1 MEFRVVGSPVQ
12 RKEVLGKLTG
22 SAKYIDDVLLPGMLY
37 GATIRSTIARGRIAN
52 IAFQPGVPWKE
63 FAVVTG
69 ADIPGAN
76 AVSLINDDQPFLA
89 SKMVNHPHEPIL
101 LIAHENKDQLR
112 LARNFIQ
119 IAYEALPAV
128 FDIDEALKQNIVI
141 WGDDNVF
148 KRYLMNKG
156 DVDSVW
162 GEAEYIVEGEYSTGA
177 QEHVYIEPNG
187 MVAIANSIDG
197 VTVFGSLQC
206 PYYVQKALMKL
217 FDLPAEKVRVI
228 QQETGGAFGG
238 KEEYP
243 SMIAGHAALLAW
255 KSGRPV
261 KIVYD
266 REEDMAAT
274 TKRHPSR
281 TRHRTAVSQDG
292 HLLAMDIEF
301 TIDGGA
307 YSTLSSVVLSRGTIH
322 APGPYR
328 CPNVR
333 IRSTAV
339 ATNAPPHGAFRGFG
353 APQSL
358 FALERHMDKVAH
370 TIGLAPDEFR
380 RRNFLETGDATATGQ
395 IITQPLDLAG
405 LQQRA
410 LQTAAYYE
418 KVERFCAHNAERAR
432 KKGVGFASFMHGAGF
447 TGSGERYLES
457 VVELE
462 GTPDGNVRILCSMTE
477 MGQGT
482 NTILTQI
489 AAEALHIGYDQV
501 EICRPDTALV
511 PNSGPTVAS
520 RTSMIVGSLI
530 ERAACELQHKLRS
543 ETGLTEH
550 YSPEE
555 FGACLRDYISSRGT
569 LRTKAQ
575 YQEPPGIHWD
585 DQKYQGDAYG
595 AYSWATYVAEVTV
608 DTVTGEVQVDD
619 FTALQ
624 EVGRVLNPLL
634 AAGQIEGG
642 VVQGLGFALFEKV
655 IWREG
660 SMVNNQMTNYVIP
673 TAMDVPPIK
682 VLFEEVPYQH
692 GAMGAK
698 GIGELPMDGPAP
710 AVLNAIE
717 NALGIAFTHVPLTPE
732 DILSALFDREKETP
746 SAAEEPAEISA

>member
-1 MEFRVVGSPVQ
+1 MEFRVVGLPVQ

-22 SAKYIDDVLLPGMLY
+22 TAKYVDDLSVPGMLH
-37 GATIRSTIARGRIAN
+37 GVTVRSTVPRGLIKSITFEA
-52 IAFQPGVPWKE
+52 GVPWDE
-63 FAVVTG
+63 FVIVTSH
-69 ADIPGAN
+69 DIPGTN
-76 AVSLINDDQPFLA
+76 AVSLINDDQPYLA
-89 SKMVNHPHEPIL
+89 SKVVNHKHEPVL
-101 LIAHENKDQLR
+101 LIAHENKDLLR
-112 LARNFIQ
+112 RARELVRIV
-119 IAYEALPAV
+119 YEPLPAV
-128 FDIDEALKQNIVI
+128 FDIDEALQHDVVI
-141 WGDDNVF
+141 WGEDNVF

-156 DVDSVW
+156 DVDGVW
-162 GEAEYIVEGEYSTGA
+162 ADAAYVIEGEYSTGA

-187 MVAIANSIDG
+187 MFATASVADG
-197 VTVFGSLQC
+197 VTVTGSLQC
-206 PYYVQKALMKL
+206 PYYVHKALMTL
-217 FDLPAEKVRVI
+217 FGLPAEKIRVI

-281 TRHRTAVSQDG
+281 TRHRTAVSSDG
-292 HLLAMDIEF
+292 HLLAMDIAF

-307 YSTLSSVVLSRGTIH
+307 YSTLSAVVLSRGTIH
-322 APGPYR
+322 APGPYS

-333 IRSTAV
+333 VRSTAV

-353 APQSL
+353 APQTL
-358 FALERHMDKVAH
+358 FALERHMNKVAH
-370 TIGLAPDEFR
+370 RIGLAPNEFR
-380 RRNFLETGDATATGQ
+380 RRNFLQTDGTTATGQ
-395 IITQPLDLAG
+395 IITQPLNLAG
-405 LQQRA
+405 LQERA
-410 LQTAAYYE
+410 LQVANYHRKLDTFR
-418 KVERFCAHNAERAR
+418 VENANRAL
-432 KKGVGFASFMHGAGF
+432 KKGIGFASFMHGAGF
-447 TGSGERYLES
+447 TGSGERHLQS

-462 GTPDGNVRILCSMTE
+462 GTREGGVFLLCSMTE

-489 AAEALHIGYDQV
+489 AAEALGIRYDQV

-520 RTSMIVGSLI
+520 RTSMVVGKLV
-530 ERAACELQHKLRS
+530 EEAAHEFKNRLCS
-543 ETGLTEH
+543 ETGLSES
-550 YSPEE
+550 YSPDE
-555 FGACLRDYISSRGT
+555 FSACLRNHIASSGP
-569 LRTKAQ
+569 LRTRAQ

-585 DQKYQGDAYG
+585 DQRYQGDAYG

-608 DTVTGEVQVDD
+608 DMVTGEVQVDN
-619 FTALQ
+619 FTAVQ
-624 EVGRVLNPLL
+624 EVGRVLNPVL
-634 AAGQIEGG
+634 ASGQIEGG
-642 VVQGLGFALFEKV
+642 IVQGLGFALLEKV
-655 IWREG
+655 VWQDG
-660 SMVNNQMTNYVIP
+660 SMVNNQMTNYIIP
-673 TAMDVPPIK
+673 TAMDVPPIQ

-717 NALGIAFTHVPLTPE
+717 NALGVSFNHVPLTPE
-732 DILSALFDREKETP
+732 DILSQLVRHDSHQQYLKQET
-746 SAAEEPAEISA
+746 AGTIA

>member
-1 MEFRVVGSPVQ
+1 MEFRVVGLPVQ

-22 SAKYIDDVLLPGMLY
+22 TAKYVDDVKVPGMLH
-37 GATIRSTIARGRIAN
+37 GVTIRSTVPRGRIQS
-52 IAFQPGVPWKE
+52 IAFEAGVPWEE
-63 FAVVTG
+63 FVIVTSD
-69 ADIPGAN
+69 DIRGAN
-76 AVSLINDDQPFLA
+76 VVSLINDDQPYLA
-89 SKMVNHPHEPIL
+89 SKIVNHQHEPIL
-101 LIAHENKDQLR
+101 LIGHENKDLLR
-112 LARNFIQ
+112 RARELVI
-119 IAYEALPAV
+119 IAYDPLPAV
-128 FDIDEALKQNIVI
+128 FDIDEALQQNLVI
-141 WGDDNVF
+141 WGEDNVF

-156 DVDSVW
+156 DVDSAW
-162 GEAEYIVEGEYSTGA
+162 AEAAYIIEGEYSTGA

-187 MVAIANSIDG
+187 MFVTVSVEDG
-197 VTVFGSLQC
+197 VTVTGSLQC

-217 FDLPAEKVRVI
+217 FDLPADKIRVI

-281 TRHRTAVSQDG
+281 TRHRTAVSSDG
-292 HLLAMDIEF
+292 RLLAMDIEF

-307 YSTLSSVVLSRGTIH
+307 YSTLSAVVLSRGTIH

-333 IRSTAV
+333 VRSTAV
-339 ATNAPPHGAFRGFG
+339 ATNVPPHGAFRGFG
-353 APQSL
+353 APQTL
-358 FALERHMDKVAH
+358 FALERHMDKVARH
-370 TIGLAPDEFR
+370 IGLAPDEFR

-395 IITQPLDLAG
+395 IITQPLNLAG

-410 LQTAAYYE
+410 LQAAGYDR
-418 KVERFCAHNAERAR
+418 KIHVFRSGNANRAL
-432 KKGVGFASFMHGAGF
+432 KKGIGFASFMHGAGF

-462 GTPDGNVRILCSMTE
+462 GTREGGVCVLCSMTE

-482 NTILTQI
+482 NTILPQI
-489 AAEALHIGYDQV
+489 AAEALGIGYDQV

-520 RTSMIVGSLI
+520 RTSMVVGKLV
-530 ERAACELQHKLRS
+530 ERAAHDFKEKLRS
-543 ETGLTEH
+543 ESGLSEN

-555 FGACLRDYISSRGT
+555 FSACVRNHLASSGA
-569 LRTKAQ
+569 LRTRAQ

-595 AYSWATYVAEVTV
+595 AYSWATHVAEVTV
-608 DTVTGEVQVDD
+608 DTVTGEVQVDN
-619 FTALQ
+619 FTAVQ
-624 EVGRVLNPLL
+624 EVGRVLNPVL
-634 AAGQIEGG
+634 ASGQIEGG
-642 VVQGLGFALFEKV
+642 VVQGLGFALLEKV
-655 IWREG
+655 VWREG
-660 SMVNNQMTNYVIP
+660 SMANKQMTNYIIP
-673 TAMDVPPIK
+673 TAMDVPPIQ

-698 GIGELPMDGPAP
+698 GLGELPMDGPAP
-710 AVLNAIE
+710 AALNAIE
-717 NALGIAFTHVPLTPE
+717 NALGIAFNHVPLTPE
-732 DILSALFDREKETP
+732 DILSQLARRTSQVQYAEQETAG
-746 SAAEEPAEISA
+746 SIA